1 MKEPRS
7 LEVQREEFASRR
19 LTATPIA
26 GLIAWTTIGVSSIF
40 LGPLAIS
47 MVLFAATGAIV
58 YLGVFISR
66 FTYENFLDKNRPKNA
81 FDALFLYTAGMSVLV
96 YAIAIPFFLEDY
108 TSLPLSIDILTGLMW
123 LPISWVIQHWIGLVH
138 GVART
143 AAVVLVWYLFS
154 RASISGGI
162 CRDCR
167 AQYIFSIAVLENRWW
182 HLTRRG
188 LSNSNERASSLD

>member
-1 MKEPRS
+1 MKESRS

-58 YLGVFISR
+58 YLGMFISR
-66 FTYENFLDKNRPKNA
+66 FTGENFLDKNRSKNT
-81 FDALFLYTAGMSVLV
+81 FDALFFYTTGMSVLV
-96 YAIAIPFFLEDY
+96 YAIAIPFFVDDY
-108 TSLPLSIDILTGLMW
+108 TSLPLSVGILTGLMW
-123 LPISWVIQHWIGLVH
+123 LPISWIIQHWIGLVH

-143 AAVVLVWYLFS
+143 VAVVLVWYLFPEHRFLAVS
-154 RASISGGI
+154 VVIA
-162 CRDCR
+162 
-167 AQYIFSIAVLENRWW
+167 ALYIFSIAVLESRWRS
-182 HLTRRG
+182 LTRKRLNRSSQNVSG
-188 LSNSNERASSLD
+188 LD